1 MAEVKVRAEG
11 LRFPEGPVA
20 LADGSVLVC
29 EVERGTLT
37 KVTPAGE
44 REVVAECGGGPNG
57 AAAGPDGR
65 IYVANNGGFDWDESA
80 GFLVC
85 VACSLPIAGRIEAVD
100 IATGEAETLYTECD
114 GRPLEAPNDI
124 VFDAAGGFYF
134 TDSGHWRG
142 RVEQSGAIYYAQPD
156 GSGIVAAVDSFPAP
170 NGIGLSPDGSRLYV
184 SSTQAGRLWY
194 WEVESPGRPPRRQD
208 LLRPRRSELPL
219 EPGDL
224 RPPRLPRDRRRGQ
237 RLPGQHPQRHLRRQP
252 LAATSSNTFD
262 RRPLHHQHLLRR
274 PRPPHRLRHRRRPRQ
289 ALRDRPGP
297 APACPSTS
305 TSADLPFFFVPG
317 VPVKVEDHFLF
328 ERIDD
333 FVEALR
339 NLRDGEEDRVAVVGD
354 RVDVATRAARR
365 DRSAP

>member
-37 KVTPAGE
+37 RVTPAGE
-44 REVVAECGGGPNG
+44 RVVVAACGGGPNG

-100 IATGEAETLYTECD
+100 LATGEAETLYTECD

-142 RVEQSGAIYYAQPD
+142 RVERSGAIYYAQPD
-156 GSGIVAAVDSFPAP
+156 GSRIDAVVDAFPAP
-170 NGIGLSPDGSRLYV
+170 NGIGLSPDGRTLYV
-184 SSTQAGRLWY
+184 ANSTPEMFVRAYSVARDGTLSQ
-194 WEVESPGRPPRRQD
+194 
-208 LLRPRRSELPL
+208 
-219 EPGDL
+219 
-224 RPPRLPRDRRRGQ
+224 PRDLVRFTADGPGARGAPDGLKVDSLGNVWTTGPGGVVVVAPDGRILGRIQ
-237 RLPGQHPQRHLRRQP
+237 LPARASN
-252 LAATSSNTFD
+252 LAFGDDYRSLFITSG
-262 RRPLHHQHLLRR
+262 PIIY
-274 PRPPHRLRHRRRPRQ
+274 RLRTRVQGLIP
-289 ALRDRPGP
+289 
-297 APACPSTS
+297 
-305 TSADLPFFFVPG
+305 PF
-317 VPVKVEDHFLF
+317 
-328 ERIDD
+328 
-333 FVEALR
+333 
-339 NLRDGEEDRVAVVGD
+339 
-354 RVDVATRAARR
+354 TAR
-365 DRSAP
+365 